1 VQLTLSA
8 NPNEIFGAIP
18 AQKLTN
24 NFGIKSSPLL
34 IALNIK
40 EWYLAQTTVGTA
52 KQVQVK
58 VEWYGAVTIAANSQ
72 VAVKTKAT
80 AFANANC
87 NDAAGTEQ
95 ATLFTSGNLAQHNF
109 NTAAAALAANNA
121 AAVEDSATGT
131 VITLNGNAN
140 PVIDTSYA
148 SNYPL
153 KALLTA
159 NWKATSPGKCT
170 NANGGANAGGAL
182 IIT

>member
-1 VQLTLSA
+1 
-8 NPNEIFGAIP
+8 
-18 AQKLTN
+18 
-24 NFGIKSSPLL
+24 
-34 IALNIK
+34 LNIK

-80 AFANANC
+80 AFAGANC
-87 NDAAGTEQ
+87 NDAAATEQ
-95 ATLFTSGNLAQHNF
+95 ATLFTSGNLAQHDF
-109 NTAAAALAANNA
+109 NTAAAALAANNV
-121 AAVEDSATGT
+121 AAVEDGTTGT

-159 NWKATSPGKCT
+159 NVKAASPGKCS
-170 NANGGANAGGAL
+170 NANGAAPDGAL
-182 IIT
+182 VIT